1 MQELRRA
8 RQRLWERQQEEG
20 DRLERRLIAQER
32 QYLPFL
38 VTALLPVLL
47 MPMANSAGPMPQP
60 LVAPLV
66 FDLLALQSL
75 RTLPVIQPSWR
86 ARLYG
91 RLYQALALFTAL
103 LVWVPALF
111 QGWPSGHLRAAV
123 LLLISAFFITTSVRL
138 VQLLA
143 RVPRVNLPVLAG
155 AAGGYVHLGL
165 TGGMVATA
173 LEVVVP
179 GTFSLG
185 AVSSHE
191 ALADR
196 LLYYSFV
203 TVAGLGYG
211 DVLPGNPLGE
221 RFAILLSLS
230 STLYVSLLV
239 GLLLGRFIAYEA
251 AELEEEW
258 EERRSGGSEDRPT
271 PEDQ

>member
-1 MQELRRA
+1 MA
-8 RQRLWERQQEEG
+8 
-20 DRLERRLIAQER
+20 
-32 QYLPFL
+32 
-38 VTALLPVLL
+38 ALLPVLL
-47 MPMANSAGPMPQP
+47 MPMASSAGPMPQP
-60 LVAPLV
+60 LVAPVV

-75 RTLPVIQPSWR
+75 RTLPVLQPSWR
-86 ARLYG
+86 ARIYG
-91 RLYQALALFTAL
+91 RIYQGLALLTAV

-111 QGWPSGHLRAAV
+111 QGWPNGHLRAGV
-123 LLLISAFFITTSVRL
+123 LLLISVFFITTSVRL

-173 LEVVVP
+173 LEVVLP

-185 AVSSHE
+185 SVSTHE
-191 ALADR
+191 ALTDR

-211 DVLPGNPLGE
+211 DVLPGNPVGE

-258 EERRSGGSEDRPT
+258 QERKGLGER
-271 PEDQ
+271 DQLPPDDQ

>member
-1 MQELRRA
+1 MADPQRGPERR
-8 RQRLWERQQEEG
+8 RQQEEKR
-20 DRLERRLIAQER
+20 RLERRLIAQER
-32 QYLPFL
+32 QYMPFL
-38 VTALLPVLL
+38 VAALLPVLL
-47 MPMANSAGPMPQP
+47 MPMANSAGSMPQP
-60 LVAPLV
+60 LVAPVV

-75 RTLPVIQPSWR
+75 LTLPVLQPSWR
-86 ARLYG
+86 ARFYG
-91 RLYQALALFTAL
+91 RIYQLLAVLTAV

-111 QGWPSGHLRAAV
+111 QDSPAGHLRAGG
-123 LLLISAFFITTSVRL
+123 LLLIAVFFIATSVRL

-173 LEVVVP
+173 LQVLMP

-191 ALADR
+191 ALTDR

-203 TVAGLGYG
+203 TVSGLGYG
-211 DVLPGNPLGE
+211 DVLPGSPVGE
-221 RFAILLSLS
+221 RFAILLSIS

-239 GLLLGRFIAYEA
+239 GLLLSRVIAYEA
-251 AELEEEW
+251 AELEEDW
-258 EERRSGGSEDRPT
+258 DERSSGR
-271 PEDQ
+271 DQSSTQ